1 MDFKWCLLLLIFPCQ
16 TLLEIEKPEDPWES
30 KCHRTQLDDYI
41 YEYKVYNNSFLYLPT
56 LKKLKK
62 LYPGDK
68 FVLSKAEL
76 ATVPQYFFESFKKVR
91 MNDLAQDFVA
101 PLLFEWNNNKF
112 IKVPNCNIPQT
123 PMTNSD

>member
-30 KCHRTQLDDYI
+30 KCHRTQLEDYI

-76 ATVPQYFFESFKKVR
+76 VTVLFRIFQKKVR
-91 MNDLAQDFVA
+91 MNDLVQDFFA

-112 IKVPNCNIPQT
+112 LKVPNCNIPQT

>member
-76 ATVPQYFFESFKKVR
+76 ATE
-91 MNDLAQDFVA
+91 
-101 PLLFEWNNNKF
+101 LFRIFQKSLDE
-112 IKVPNCNIPQT
+112 
-123 PMTNSD
+123 